1 MRVSRNN
8 NFKRLNICEMKK
20 KYFAPEIEELELD
33 SPVVLDVEPTS
44 GGESG
49 THDEPGGESL

>member
-1 MRVSRNN
+1 
-8 NFKRLNICEMKK
+8 MKK

-49 THDEPGGESL
+49 THDETGGESL

>member
-1 MRVSRNN
+1 
-8 NFKRLNICEMKK
+8 MKK

-33 SPVVLDVEPTS
+33 SPVVLVVETTS

-49 THDEPGGESL
+49 THNETGEDPL